1 MSFTPQPTADGSY
14 TFFSPQFE
22 ETFHSLRGAKE
33 EAQEKFIIPCQL
45 AEKAQQQPQ
54 LKILD
59 ICYGLGYN
67 TAAAIETVW
76 RVNPNSHLE
85 VIALESD
92 LKVPQATTEHH
103 LLDLWSAPIPAFL
116 TTLAQKQSLDYPQL
130 KAQLLIGDAR
140 QTVQSVIE
148 QGFCADAIFLDP
160 FSPPHCPQL
169 WTVEFLGLVAQCLD
183 FQGRLATYSCAAAMR
198 TALSLAGL
206 HYTSTMGMN
215 RRSTVAS
222 WQPEALTPLSQLDL
236 EHQHT
241 RASIPYRDP
250 DLNESAEIILERRQ
264 QEQLRSNLEATSQ
277 WRKRW
282 RKKSAVPER
291 IIRKGEL

>member
-1 MSFTPQPTADGSY
+1 MSFTPQRTSDGSY
-14 TFFSPQFE
+14 TFFSSEFK

-45 AEKAQQQPQ
+45 ANKAKQQSQ

-67 TAAAIETVW
+67 TAAAMETIW
-76 RVNPNSHLE
+76 AINPECYVE

-92 LKVPQATTEHH
+92 LRVPQATTQHH
-103 LLDLWSAPIPAFL
+103 LLDLWSSPIPELL
-116 TTLAQKQSLDYPQL
+116 THLAQQQSFDQPYF
-130 KAQLLIGDAR
+130 KAELLIGDAR
-140 QTVQSVIE
+140 KTIQDVI
-148 QGFCADAIFLDP
+148 QKGFYADAIFLDP

-169 WTVEFLGLVAQCLD
+169 WTVEFLARVAQCLHTN
-183 FQGRLATYSCAAAMR
+183 GRLATYSCAAAMR

-206 HYTSTMGMN
+206 YYSSTMGMN

-222 WQPEALTPLSQLDL
+222 WNVEALPPLSQLDQ
-236 EHQHT
+236 EHQQT
-241 RASIPYRDP
+241 RAAIPYRDP
-250 DLNESAEIILERRQ
+250 TLEGSTKTILNCRQ
-264 QEQLRSNLEATSQ
+264 QEQLNSKLETTSQ

-282 RKKSAVPER
+282 RQKVAQESDIVH
-291 IIRKGEL
+291 

>member
-1 MSFTPQPTADGSY
+1 MSLIPQPTADGSS
-14 TFFSPQFE
+14 TFFSPKFE

-33 EAQEKFIIPCQL
+33 EAQAKFILPSQL
-45 AEKAQQQPQ
+45 AEKAQQQSQ

-67 TAAAIETVW
+67 SAAAMAAIWEA
-76 RVNPNSHLE
+76 NPNCHIDM
-85 VIALESD
+85 IALESD
-92 LKVPQATTEHH
+92 LSVPQATIEHH
-103 LLDLWSAPIPAFL
+103 LLNLWSSPIPELL
-116 TTLAQKQSLDYPQL
+116 TTLAHEQFLNQPQI

-140 QTVQSVIE
+140 QTIQAVIE
-148 QGFCADAIFLDP
+148 QGFRADAIFLDP

-169 WTVEFLGLVAQCLD
+169 WTVEFLDLVAQCLKV
-183 FQGRLATYSCAAAMR
+183 QGRLATYSCAAAMR
-198 TALSLAGL
+198 TALELAGL

-222 WQPEALTPLSQLDL
+222 WEPNTLTPLSQLDR
-236 EHQHT
+236 EHQQT

-250 DLNESAEIILERRQ
+250 DLNASPETILERRQ
-264 QEQLRSNLEATSQ
+264 QEQLVSNLEATSQ

-282 RKKSAVPER
+282 RKKLADYSTV
-291 IIRKGEL
+291 I